1 MIAAERIADVRRLLA
16 TGGLSQ
22 REIARRTGVSR
33 GTVGAVA
40 AGKRTDRTEPRH
52 AGHPELKVPA
62 GPPRRCGGCG
72 GMVAMPCLLC
82 RARVARAAARREQR
96 TTASPELNAPLQL
109 NLREEHRVRYEAIR
123 RRGGMFSQREALSEH
138 AAHSAWLPR
147 LRRVKP
153 CHPAREAMPP
163 SA

>member
-1 MIAAERIADVRRLLA
+1 MIAAELIADVRRLLA

-72 GMVAMPCLLC
+72 GMVSLPCLLC
-82 RARVARAAARREQR
+82 RARSVRR
-96 TTASPELNAPLQL
+96 TKSIGPLAELNEPLQL
-109 NLREEHRVRYEAIR
+109 NLREEHRVRYEAIQ

-138 AAHSAWLPR
+138 AAHSAWLPAAA
-147 LRRVKP
+147 P
-153 CHPAREAMPP
+153 REAMPP
-163 SA
+163 RA